1 MGSWAAACQLG
12 HEGRHENHQKCQD
25 ATTTT
30 TTVWY
35 LFSYKKHTKVS
46 KGRERERK
54 KAPTPNIVLSSCAN
68 GMGQK
73 LRQRKVCNGR
83 FFLFTMDVVHLCS
96 LPQKRKISTTLD
108 LFIYL
113 FIKFCN
119 GYYPFMPQKRGK
131 KREKKVHTWQ
141 ERKIGLERKSPCRL
155 MKLKSKP
162 EGNCCQFQSSQYPQS
177 CCHKTMWGSWRRR

>member
-1 MGSWAAACQLG
+1 MKGGMKIIRNVKMLQQQLLLQFG
-12 HEGRHENHQKCQD
+12 I
-25 ATTTT
+25 
-30 TTVWY
+30 
-35 LFSYKKHTKVS
+35 FSHTKNTQKFP
-46 KGRERERK
+46 KGERERK

-113 FIKFCN
+113 LNFAMDIIHLCPK
-119 GYYPFMPQKRGK
+119 KGK
-131 KREKKVHTWQ
+131 KKERKKCTHGRREK
-141 ERKIGLERKSPCRL
+141 
-155 MKLKSKP
+155 
-162 EGNCCQFQSSQYPQS
+162 
-177 CCHKTMWGSWRRR
+177 